1 MGYHSNVVLIL
12 SKEAKEL
19 LHAKVDVLPQEA
31 QEKIIRVF
39 SHADKHFVH
48 ESGAELFH
56 WSWGKW
62 YRNYPEIDFI
72 ERFLDELEDRD
83 KEFGFMRI
91 GEDLGDIEQ
100 KGYYLNDP
108 FKSYIEVDIKYDTPN
123 CIRIT
128 HE

>member
-19 LHAKVDVLPQEA
+19 LNAKLDVLPQEGKENIA
-31 QEKIIRVF
+31 YMF
-39 SHADKHFVH
+39 SCANKHFVH

-62 YRNYPEIDFI
+62 YHNYPEIDFI
-72 ERFLDELEDRD
+72 ERFLDELEDKD
-83 KEFGFMRI
+83 KEFSFMRI
-91 GEDLGDIEQ
+91 GEDLGDVEQ

-108 FKSYIEVDIKYDTPN
+108 FQGYIETDIKYN
-123 CIRIT
+123 ISKCIKVS